1 MLGQIAPSCP
11 IAAARSAGRR
21 RQEGRFGSNAVAGRG
36 GRARLGGRVGAAARR
51 EIGVA
56 TRAPFLGTY
65 LNKVDRKGRVSVPA
79 PFRQVLARDDFQG
92 IVCFASPK
100 VAAVQGCGLEVMTD
114 LMESMDEAFDHFTDE
129 QEAMAAALF
138 SGSHQLAWDSG
149 GRVQLP
155 ETLLQHAGIGEEA
168 VFAGLGKFFRIWEPS
183 AFEAF
188 QAGARARFDEKKLSL
203 SLRSR
208 RED

>member
-1 MLGQIAPSCP
+1 MAS
-11 IAAARSAGRR
+11 
-21 RQEGRFGSNAVAGRG
+21 
-36 GRARLGGRVGAAARR
+36 
-51 EIGVA
+51 
-56 TRAPFLGTY
+56 RAPFLGTY

-79 PFRQVLARDDFQG
+79 PFRQILGRDEFQG

-100 VAAVQGCGLEVMTD
+100 VAAVQGCGLDVMTD
-114 LMESMDEAFDHFTDE
+114 LMESMDEAFDHFTED
-129 QEAMAAALF
+129 QESMAAALF

-155 ETLLQHAGIGEEA
+155 EALLQHAGIGEEA

-188 QAGARARFDEKKLSL
+188 QAEARARFDEKKLSL

-208 RED
+208 REG